1 MFLPPSRTSSSI
13 RFLSSLIGIENAST
27 ILRNSIPELPNQKV
41 TPKTNALNPML
52 RRSHPFCLLGL
63 LIVFLARVPNANC
76 QQMHIV
82 DSQIN
87 QNIDSLLARMRAPA
101 ADIYA
106 GLKKVPLKEALAR
119 WDVRVLL
126 DEQAFEDEA
135 ISVDEL
141 VEAPFHGQSML
152 SFLELNVR
160 AQLNLT
166 WVPHEGGIRITTRYN
181 NANMLCAW
189 DISRLSKPKLDTLR
203 RATPSNGN
211 IGSQWIQ
218 LIHSTIE
225 NDSWDIAGGTAT
237 LVELQMDNKTI
248 LVASAPFET
257 NMKIHDL
264 LNSLDT
270 ISNHPAM
277 KHRTGNLSYS
287 EHSARTSRHP
297 AHRQRAA
304 RHSSQSR

>member
-1 MFLPPSRTSSSI
+1 MELDTRATSPKSH
-13 RFLSSLIGIENAST
+13 ST
-27 ILRNSIPELPNQKV
+27 NQR
-41 TPKTNALNPML
+41 ALNPMQL
-52 RRSHPFCLLGL
+52 RRHPFSLLGF
-63 LIVFLARVPNANC
+63 LIVLFARVPIVHS

-82 DSQIN
+82 DPQIN
-87 QNIDSLLARMRAPA
+87 QNIDSLFARMRAPA
-101 ADIYA
+101 ADINA
-106 GLKKVPLKEALAR
+106 GPKKVPLKEALAR

-166 WVPHEGGIRITTRYN
+166 WVPHEGGITITTRYN
-181 NANMLCAW
+181 SANMLCAW
-189 DISRLSKPKLDTLR
+189 DISRLSKPKLDRSR
-203 RATPSNGN
+203 RANPSNGN
-211 IGSQWIQ
+211 IGSQWIH

-248 LVASAPFET
+248 LVASAPFAT
-257 NMKIHDL
+257 SMKIHDL

-277 KHRTGNLSYS
+277 KHRTGNLPFS
-287 EHSARTSRHP
+287 EHSVRTSQHP
-297 AHRQRAA
+297 TQRQRAA

>member
-1 MFLPPSRTSSSI
+1 
-13 RFLSSLIGIENAST
+13 
-27 ILRNSIPELPNQKV
+27 
-41 TPKTNALNPML
+41 ML
-52 RRSHPFCLLGL
+52 RRCHPISLLGF
-63 LIVFLARVPNANC
+63 LIVFLARVPNVHS

-82 DSQIN
+82 DPHIN

-106 GLKKVPLKEALAR
+106 GPKKVPLKEALAR

-166 WVPHEGGIRITTRYN
+166 WVPHEGGITITTRYN
-181 NANMLCAW
+181 SANMLCAW
-189 DISRLSKPKLDTLR
+189 DISRLSKPKLDRSR
-203 RATPSNGN
+203 RANPSNGN
-211 IGSQWIQ
+211 IGSQWIH

-248 LVASAPFET
+248 LVSSAPFET
-257 NMKIHDL
+257 NMEIHDL
-264 LNSLDT
+264 LNSLDA
-270 ISNHPAM
+270 ISNHSAV
-277 KHRTGNLSYS
+277 KNRTAHPSYS
-287 EHSARTSRHP
+287 GHSARRSQHP

-304 RHSSQSR
+304 RHSNQSR

>member
-1 MFLPPSRTSSSI
+1 MRFNGTRYSSYLTKSH
-13 RFLSSLIGIENAST
+13 SENQS
-27 ILRNSIPELPNQKV
+27 
-41 TPKTNALNPML
+41 ALNPML
-52 RRSHPFCLLGL
+52 RRCHPFSLLGL
-63 LIVFLARVPNANC
+63 LIVLFARVPNIHS

-82 DSQIN
+82 DPQIN
-87 QNIDSLLARMRAPA
+87 QHIDSLFARMRSPA

-106 GLKKVPLKEALAR
+106 GPKKVPLKEALAR

-152 SFLELNVR
+152 SFLELSVR
-160 AQLNLT
+160 TQLNLT
-166 WVPHEGGIRITTRYN
+166 WVPHEGGITITTRYN
-181 NANMLCAW
+181 SANMLCAW
-189 DISRLSKPKLDTLR
+189 DISRLANPKLDRSR
-203 RATPSNGN
+203 RANPSNGN
-211 IGSQWIQ
+211 IGSQWIH

-248 LVASAPFET
+248 LVASAPFAT
-257 NMKIHDL
+257 SMKIHDL

-270 ISNHPAM
+270 ISNHPASRD
-277 KHRTGNLSYS
+277 RTANPIYS
-287 EHSARTSRHP
+287 QRALQEL
-297 AHRQRAA
+297 RQRAPRSSRQ
-304 RHSSQSR
+304 RH

>member
-1 MFLPPSRTSSSI
+1 MRFNGTRYSSYLAKSH
-13 RFLSSLIGIENAST
+13 SENQS
-27 ILRNSIPELPNQKV
+27 
-41 TPKTNALNPML
+41 ALNPMI
-52 RRSHPFCLLGL
+52 RRFHPFSLLGC
-63 LIVFLARVPNANC
+63 LIVFLACVPNIHS

-82 DSQIN
+82 DPQIN
-87 QNIDSLLARMRAPA
+87 QNIDSLFARMRAPA

-106 GLKKVPLKEALAR
+106 GPKKVPLKEALAR

-166 WVPHEGGIRITTRYN
+166 WLPHEGGITITTRYN
-181 NANMLCAW
+181 SANMLCAW
-189 DISRLSKPKLDTLR
+189 DISRLSKPKLDRLR

-248 LVASAPFET
+248 LVSSAPFAT

-270 ISNHPAM
+270 ISNHPASRD
-277 KHRTGNLSYS
+277 RTANPIYS
-287 EHSARTSRHP
+287 QPSLQEP
-297 AHRQRAA
+297 RQRAPRSSRQ
-304 RHSSQSR
+304 RH